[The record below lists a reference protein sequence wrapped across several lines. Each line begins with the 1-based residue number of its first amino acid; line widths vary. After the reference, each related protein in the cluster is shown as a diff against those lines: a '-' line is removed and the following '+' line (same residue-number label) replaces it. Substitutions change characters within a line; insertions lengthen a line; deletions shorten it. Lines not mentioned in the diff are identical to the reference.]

1 MKAQRRSFSY
11 YYKDPTLYE
20 NSCICVQVLGVK
32 HIIIDMEYTK
42 EYKYWV
48 YHRIMNN
55 PKDKP
60 FLLAHLK
67 LLDEILKEITNCNL

>member
-1 MKAQRRSFSY
+1 MVINVHKLLNCKSNGDKSQG
-11 YYKDPTLYE
+11 
-20 NSCICVQVLGVK
+20 LGVK

-48 YHRIMNN
+48 YHRIMSN

-67 LLDEILKEITNCNL
+67 LLDEILKEIINL

>member
-1 MKAQRRSFSY
+1 
-11 YYKDPTLYE
+11 
-20 NSCICVQVLGVK
+20 
-32 HIIIDMEYTK
+32 MEYTK

-67 LLDEILKEITNCNL
+67 LLDEILKEIINCNL